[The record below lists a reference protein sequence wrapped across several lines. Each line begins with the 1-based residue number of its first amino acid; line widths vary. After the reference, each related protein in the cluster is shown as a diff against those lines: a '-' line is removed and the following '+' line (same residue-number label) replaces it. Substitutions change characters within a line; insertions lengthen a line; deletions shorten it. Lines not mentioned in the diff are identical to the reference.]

1 MEWEGFP
8 RLALGGWWVGQVLG
22 SGLDSAWL
30 LSLLTLVPI
39 SNWGKASLSA
49 TSWEETSE
57 MVLASTGVLMGE
69 RVPKN
74 CC

>member
-49 TSWEETSE
+49 IGWEENSE